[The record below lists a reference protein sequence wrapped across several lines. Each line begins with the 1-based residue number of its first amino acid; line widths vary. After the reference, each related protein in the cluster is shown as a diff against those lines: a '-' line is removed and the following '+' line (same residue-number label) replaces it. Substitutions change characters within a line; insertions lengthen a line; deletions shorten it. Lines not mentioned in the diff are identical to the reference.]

1 MLRKIN
7 KQTEPPCLTQLRSSV
22 VLTDPNNFELLTAG
36 CKTEIRRQL
45 RTEQFGLCAFCNRR
59 MNPFYGGKSFLTNPL
74 SGEIEASG
82 TSFENGW
89 PDNIEH
95 IKPQRAEDGPS
106 AEKRYPELS
115 LVYSNL
121 VGCCASKYSGETICN
136 GAKGNK
142 QFQFADPVSGA
153 GLPGVSISSIGAL
166 VTEDARVAADIE
178 LLNLN
183 CKALN
188 AARKSVEIGLRDQLS
203 KAPSSS
209 SRKELQKAWR
219 RFTVPVGGVL
229 PEFAEVARRYLEPMA
244 KRENLF

>member
-1 MLRKIN
+1 
-7 KQTEPPCLTQLRSSV
+7 
-22 VLTDPNNFELLTAG
+22 
-36 CKTEIRRQL
+36 
-45 RTEQFGLCAFCNRR
+45 
-59 MNPFYGGKSFLTNPL
+59 MNPFYGGRSFLTNPL
-74 SGEIEASG
+74 TGEIEASG
-82 TSFENGW
+82 TGLENGW

-95 IKPQRAEDGPS
+95 MKPQRAEDGPN

-121 VGCCASKYSGETICN
+121 VGCCAAKYSGETICN

-142 QFQFADPVSGA
+142 LFQFADPVSGA

-188 AARKSVEIGLRDQLS
+188 TARKSMEIGLRNQLS

-244 KRENLF
+244 KRENLL